1 MRTSSDLLSE
11 RQVKA
16 CIVVRTTA
24 AQIFLALLT
33 ANPALA
39 QSSISLDDFDLGE
52 GSPDSVVEE
61 CSDDDCSSL
70 RSEEISLD
78 DVVNLGII
86 DREEAVV
93 QPAGTL
99 SSSDKLSRAITLETI
114 EIAFP
119 EEDDQSAN
127 SGGLSEDHLNAIRHA
142 LEKTGFENVKIGVVA
157 RLGGGDDTMER
168 ARTIAGELASQ
179 MDLLPDQ
186 VEAIGLDGEET
197 GSAIQIVIIP
207 IK

>member
-1 MRTSSDLLSE
+1 M
-11 RQVKA
+11 KA

-24 AQIFLALLT
+24 AQILLALLI

-61 CSDDDCSSL
+61 CTDDDDCSSL
-70 RSEEISLD
+70 GNEEISLD

-114 EIAFP
+114 EIEFP
-119 EEDDQSAN
+119 EEDDQSAGT
-127 SGGLSEDHLNAIRHA
+127 SSLSDDHLNAIRRA
-142 LEKTGFENVKIGVVA
+142 LEKTGSEKVKIGVVA
-157 RLGGGDDTMER
+157 RLDGGDDTLER
-168 ARTIAGELASQ
+168 ARTIAGELAGR
-179 MDLLPDQ
+179 MDLPPDQ
-186 VEAIGLDGEET
+186 VEAIGLEGEDT

>member
-1 MRTSSDLLSE
+1 M
-11 RQVKA
+11 
-16 CIVVRTTA
+16 RTTA
-24 AQIFLALLT
+24 AQIFLALLI

-52 GSPDSVVEE
+52 GSPDSVVKE
-61 CSDDDCSSL
+61 CSDDDDCSSL

-142 LEKTGFENVKIGVVA
+142 LEKTGSENVKIGVVA